1 MNRDEF
7 KEFLIDP
14 SVDYRR
20 ELSRFRVNGRG
31 DLLFM
36 QNNRWEIMISHE
48 RLTECDWISHMVGKS
63 YVTFGEFVAAYLKA
77 LERVGIRNL
86 NIAVYGFDDS
96 FKFADE

>member
-63 YVTFGEFVAAYLKA
+63 YVTFGDIW
-77 LERVGIRNL
+77 RVCCCVPEGFGTCRNPKSEYRGL
-86 NIAVYGFDDS
+86 WL
-96 FKFADE
+96 